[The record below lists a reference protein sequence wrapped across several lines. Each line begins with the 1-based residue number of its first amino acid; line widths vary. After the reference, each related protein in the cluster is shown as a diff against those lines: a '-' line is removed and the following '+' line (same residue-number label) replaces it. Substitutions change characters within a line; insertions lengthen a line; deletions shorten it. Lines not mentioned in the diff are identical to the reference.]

1 VRGIEGQPPITTWLK
16 KVQFKIF
23 HTYTTPTRIIEEPP
37 FQVEETGWGGFNVE
51 IKLFFIPEVNARQQD
66 RQHYLQLEPY
76 GTEAEIQKQI
86 EAKLVRAE
94 YLEIIEFNEP
104 TEALWDIL
112 TDEAQFQKPAKRP
125 TGKGKAKAVLK
136 KEEGEGSVEL
146 PEHSSANSPYSKDLE
161 RANLLQIRRAIAKA
175 DALMAIEDK
184 RLEETKAKLAAIRAL
199 PESS

>member
-1 VRGIEGQPPITTWLK
+1 MRGIEGQPPITTWLK